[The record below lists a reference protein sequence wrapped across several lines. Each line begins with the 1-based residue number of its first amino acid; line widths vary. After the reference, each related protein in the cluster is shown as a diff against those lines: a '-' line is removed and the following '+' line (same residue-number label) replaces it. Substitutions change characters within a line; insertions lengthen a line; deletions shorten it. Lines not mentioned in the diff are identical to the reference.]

1 VISWFQSSLSNG
13 LNLYGLHPGAGKGME
28 MGGPMGGAA
37 MSPEKIV
44 FQLEKFFPSAGFV
57 YRFE

>member
-1 VISWFQSSLSNG
+1 
-13 LNLYGLHPGAGKGME
+13 LYGLHPGAGKGME